1 MNEVACRRQGNVWR
15 NPGSGSDKAMIPVRR
30 LVVPDSRTTSRTIAV
45 SLAPGDPVWL
55 ASERLTAAGGHRRA
69 DVLTR
74 TQRLAGGE
82 GVTRT
87 LDCHAGLTARPRKR
101 HRVPLARSHC
111 GRGRS
116 RGTPRRLPQL
126 RRAGS
131 PIYRPLPIRPKSV
144 RPGNRAIVLLAGPTL
159 NLLSH

>member
-101 HRVPLARSHC
+101 HRVPLARSRC

-116 RGTPRRLPQL
+116 RARLGDCRNSAARVLQSIGL
-126 RRAGS
+126 SRSDRNLS
-131 PIYRPLPIRPKSV
+131 D
-144 RPGNRAIVLLAGPTL
+144 RAIAPSCCWLDRL
-159 NLLSH
+159 

>member
-45 SLAPGDPVWL
+45 SLAPGDPVWF
-55 ASERLTAAGGHRRA
+55 AGERLTAAGGHRRA

-101 HRVPLARSHC
+101 HRVPLAVALREGPIS
-111 GRGRS
+111 
-116 RGTPRRLPQL
+116 GTPRRLPQL